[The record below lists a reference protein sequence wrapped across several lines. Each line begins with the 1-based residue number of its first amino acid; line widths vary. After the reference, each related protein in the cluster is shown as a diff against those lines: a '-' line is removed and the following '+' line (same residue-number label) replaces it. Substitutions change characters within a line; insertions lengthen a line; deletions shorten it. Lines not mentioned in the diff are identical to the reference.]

1 MTLKKNK
8 RLQRCTVTLG
18 SFVRIIYFLFT
29 FVACM
34 LSINISALNNVFI
47 TAGSESLA
55 LPNYPGYTKSQP
67 CESCVSGNV
76 IKTMQVP
83 IEDCLAGCNNT
94 IGCQVVT
101 SALPAFHCVLIQNC
115 SGFIQDQNCNYF
127 SSALGPGTGY
137 VSFTNNNPKA
147 FGSCN
152 SDVDCQGGKVCRNG
166 SCVRICDPNST
177 RPIASGGECWGCN
190 DGNGSCPAGT
200 TCQGD
205 GSCVAAPPP
214 PALTCSNG
222 GPACSNPAPVC
233 NNGTCGACTSDA
245 QCPFG
250 QICEKGSC
258 IAPYCTSNA
267 QCSNPTPICETGR
280 CRACHTDSECP
291 ANQKCNTGTGSCE
304 AKKLTLCP

>member
-1 MTLKKNK
+1 MLNSSLRNIFLIILCLCSQVLHGAAYILK
-8 RLQRCTVTLG
+8 G
-18 SFVRIIYFLFT
+18 
-29 FVACM
+29 
-34 LSINISALNNVFI
+34 
-47 TAGSESLA
+47 AG
-55 LPNYPGYTKSQP
+55 
-67 CESCVSGNV
+67 
-76 IKTMQVP
+76 QV
-83 IEDCLAGCNNT
+83 
-94 IGCQVVT
+94 
-101 SALPAFHCVLIQNC
+101 C
-115 SGFIQDQNCNYF
+115 S
-127 SSALGPGTGY
+127 PGTGQLITDTGQVAYGTNCRGLCDNDRNCVGYSERSRAGSVNYTFCQTYSVMCNVQSPNDQY
-137 VSFTNNNPKA
+137 V
-147 FGSCN
+147 GSDVYTYYVYDKWCVT
-152 SDVDCQGGKVCRNG
+152 DVDCPVGKVCDGRSPP

-200 TCQGD
+200 TCHQGD

-214 PALTCSNG
+214 QALTCSNG